1 MNKKFSG
8 KTRSSLLKKE
18 PPRTTSLELQTLPS
32 SMASSTLKT
41 MPGRRKSRPLM
52 DGQRE
57 KMILAKLRSP
67 TSRTLL
73 NLKMML
79 AKLLLPT
86 LITLPSQKMTAARL
100 TLLLSMPEQML
111 RQPPEMGRIRLSVRE
126 SARRSLTAKQPL
138 LNNKQEGTHIM
149 KRELGTS
156 MLSRLR

>member
-32 SMASSTLKT
+32 LMESSTLKT
-41 MPGRRKSRPLM
+41 MPGRRKLRPLM

-57 KMILAKLRSP
+57 KMMLAKLRSP

-73 NLKMML
+73 KLKMML
-79 AKLLLPT
+79 AKLLLLT
-86 LITLPSQKMTAARL
+86 SITLPSLKMTDARL
-100 TLLLSMPEQML
+100 TLLLLVPEQTL
-111 RQPPEMGRIRLSVRE
+111 KQQPEMEKTRLSVRE
-126 SARRSLTAKQPL
+126 SARRSLTARLPL
-138 LNNKQEGTHIM
+138 LNNRQEGTHRM
-149 KRELGTS
+149 KRGLETS